1 MNDNITMNVVIDLLC
16 LLLEIKEKNTYIW
29 SQQILLWCF

>member
-16 LLLEIKEKNTYIW
+16 LLLEIKEKNTYI
-29 SQQILLWCF
+29 